1 MGSLGGATVTTFSIS
16 SPAPAV
22 SPRLV
27 GVVNITEDSFSDG
40 GRYLAA
46 EDALA
51 HARRL
56 RSEGADVIEL
66 GPASSHPDATQVSA
80 EEERRRVAPV
90 IQRLVADNIPVSV
103 DSLLPDTQRFA
114 LAHGAAYL
122 NDIQGFPEPDLYP
135 ALAAADCKL
144 VVMHS
149 VQRTGPT
156 TKVATEAA
164 AVWAGIE
171 RFFAERLTALQA
183 AGIRRERLIIDPG
196 LGFFLGSNPEPSL
209 AVLSGIRH
217 LKSRFGLPVLISPS
231 RKSFLRRLT
240 GRDIAHMGPATLAA
254 ELYAVRQGVDYIRTH
269 DVAALRDALT
279 VLDALTSYRSPPP
292 SA

>member
-1 MGSLGGATVTTFSIS
+1 MTTFSIS